1 MLRRLFQTLG
11 LVGISVLLC
20 AGDWYSV
27 QVTTSDQSGLNAR
40 FAFDLTNTNDTLNCV
55 YLTDLDSDAK
65 IQDVYTIGGGHDDW
79 ELFHFGF
86 LFDASVGL
94 CDSAGG
100 FFNGIVVDV
109 DSLGTYMS
117 FGAEFDPVYTNV
129 PGARDR
135 FAFYFLGAF
144 DHVLATDDT
153 LASALFTLT
162 LNDDGSQDLTVFY
175 PMTFTAPDELT
186 LDLGDLTGTPREEG
200 PPRILQA
207 GPESVSTRSHCRI
220 QSRSDQ
226 PGWNQDLRCKGWS
239 LPGALG

>member
-1 MLRRLFQTLG
+1 
-11 LVGISVLLC
+11 
-20 AGDWYSV
+20 
-27 QVTTSDQSGLNAR
+27 
-40 FAFDLTNTNDTLNCV
+40 
-55 YLTDLDSDAK
+55 LTDLDSDAK

-239 LPGALG
+239 LPGALGWATTCWS